1 MCIKIMRFAVLVVSF
16 LGLIFVAGC
25 ISSTWE
31 ETQKADTY
39 EAYQGYLED
48 NPNGEYVNIAKNRS
62 DSLYWTSIEN
72 DTTVQ
77 SFKSYLSKFPNGQF
91 ADQAQTKL
99 DKISSNTASKGKV
112 TGSNVIIRSDH
123 TTESP
128 SAGVVAK
135 KGTIV
140 QILDLHRVGSSN
152 EAILK
157 RNVTIFD
164 NGNQIELPEGKA
176 VNILSDRSD
185 SVKASFSTPNYG
197 AIEASISKKNIEATS
212 GQKWYKVKT
221 KDDITGWI
229 FGKFIE
235 EL

>member
-1 MCIKIMRFAVLVVSF
+1 MYTKIRRIAVFIVLSSGLTFAV
-16 LGLIFVAGC
+16 GC
-25 ISSTWE
+25 SSSTWE

-39 EAYQGYLED
+39 KAYQGYIED
-48 NPNGEYVNIAKNRS
+48 NPNGEHLEVAKKRS
-62 DSLYWTSIEN
+62 DSLYWTSIQN
-72 DTTVQ
+72 DTSAQ
-77 SFKSYLSKFPNGQF
+77 SFKTYLSKFPGGKY
-91 ADQAQTKL
+91 QAKAQNKL
-99 DKISSNTASKGKV
+99 DKLSSNNATKGRV

-140 QILDLHRVGSSN
+140 QILDLYRVGNSN

-157 RNVTIFD
+157 RNVTIVE
-164 NGNQIELPEGKA
+164 NGNKITLPEGKA

-197 AIEASISKKNIEATS
+197 AIEASISKNNIEAIS
-212 GQKWYKVKT
+212 GQKWYKIKPN
-221 KDDITGWI
+221 DNITGWI
-229 FGKFIE
+229 FGKFVE